1 MKEAKVLLLDVGSE
15 SGMTTELRNLLSSSN
30 NAQIRIR
37 LESADAAQFPSF
49 QNDFSSTLR
58 ELKPDLILLILPS
71 KGSTQPPAWME
82 TLTSCPED
90 RPVIVVT
97 DGKAPQDVIRL
108 LREGVVDFITP
119 PLKAVDVLPRV
130 WRSLEERE
138 RKGDLVQSLKK
149 SIGLKQ
155 LIGKDPGFIAEMEKI
170 PVVAKCDA
178 SVLILGE
185 TGTGKELCG
194 RVIHYLS
201 PRASK
206 PFVPVN
212 CGAIPTELVE
222 NELFGHAKG
231 AFTGAS
237 RSYFGLINEADGGTL
252 FLDEIDCLPLQAQVK
267 FLRFLQNKEY
277 KSLGS
282 SKMVQAD
289 VRVIVASNIDL
300 EEAVSNGRFRRDL
313 FYRLNIISI
322 TLSPLQARREDI
334 FFLARHFLEM
344 YVLGFGKS
352 VVDLTAEALQKLL
365 TYEWPGNVRELENVI
380 QRALVFSKES
390 HIQGSDIVLP
400 IVRNVLQQESF
411 RKAKAESIARFEKR
425 YIQNLLLAYQ
435 GNITKA
441 AKAAQKNRRAFWEL
455 IRKYKVE
462 VRNYKPRLLEK
473 TG

>member
-1 MKEAKVLLLDVGSE
+1 MKEAKVLLLDAGSE
-15 SGMTTELRNLLSSSN
+15 SEVATELRNLLGSSN
-30 NAQIRIR
+30 NAQVRIR
-37 LESADAAQFPSF
+37 LESADAAQFPSS

-58 ELKPDLILLILPS
+58 KLKPDLILLILPS

-90 RPVIVVT
+90 QPVIVVT
-97 DGKAPQDVIRL
+97 DGKAPQDVICL
-108 LREGVVDFITP
+108 LRGSVVDFITP

-155 LIGKDPGFIAEMEKI
+155 LIGKDPGFVAEMEKI

-194 RVIHYLS
+194 RAIHYLS

-277 KSLGS
+277 KPLGS

-313 FYRLNIISI
+313 FYRLNIIPI
-322 TLSPLQARREDI
+322 TLPPLQARRKDI
-334 FFLARHFLEM
+334 PLLARHFLEM
-344 YVLGFGKS
+344 YASEFGKS

-380 QRALVFSKES
+380 ERAIVFSGHENI
-390 HIQGSDIVLP
+390 HENDIVLP
-400 IVRNVLQQESF
+400 RPKNTLSQETFQEAKF
-411 RKAKAESIARFEKR
+411 RAITQFEKR
-425 YIQNLLLAYQ
+425 YIQGLLIAYG

-441 AKAAQKNRRAFWEL
+441 ARAAQKNRRAFWEL
-455 IRKYKVE
+455 IRKYKIDVQA
-462 VRNYKPRLLEK
+462 YKLR
-473 TG
+473 GV